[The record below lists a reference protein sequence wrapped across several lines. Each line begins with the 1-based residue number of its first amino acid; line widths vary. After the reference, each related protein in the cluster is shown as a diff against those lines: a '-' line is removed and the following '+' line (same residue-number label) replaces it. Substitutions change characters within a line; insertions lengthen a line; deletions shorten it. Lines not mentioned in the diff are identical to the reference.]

1 MTILEECI
9 EALRAEG
16 CEVYDEGLDKP
27 HALVRITAPSGRQYP
42 FGAWQFTLWAYDVHE
57 RTVHPCKAA

>member
-16 CEVYDEGLDKP
+16 CKVQAADGIYT
-27 HALVRITAPSGRQYP
+27 VTAPSGRKYP
-42 FGAWQFTLWAYDVHE
+42 FGAWRFHLWSYGIHQ
-57 RTVHPCKAA
+57 RTPHRCQAA